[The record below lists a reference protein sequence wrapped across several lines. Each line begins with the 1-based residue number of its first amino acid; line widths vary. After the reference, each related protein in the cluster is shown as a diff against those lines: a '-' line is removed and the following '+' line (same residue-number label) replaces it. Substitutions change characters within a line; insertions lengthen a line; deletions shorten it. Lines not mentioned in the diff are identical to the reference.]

1 MTEQNTPR
9 RFINLDD
16 FYVEFNTTPDIKDG
30 FDEMIDGEQVGT
42 ASEVIAESVAG
53 PIIGRVRERGFVWEA
68 HDAVKM
74 FDGYLRRLAK
84 RGKGGIPYK
93 EVFDEFGLSIVKAV
107 VNSEPELTRHL
118 SIL

>member
-30 FDEMIDGEQVGT
+30 FDE
-42 ASEVIAESVAG
+42 
-53 PIIGRVRERGFVWEA
+53 
-68 HDAVKM
+68 
-74 FDGYLRRLAK
+74 
-84 RGKGGIPYK
+84 
-93 EVFDEFGLSIVKAV
+93 FGLSIVKAV